1 MQKSLIISG
10 TLKTP
15 SVTFSSDGQLEIKGN
30 SIPEDAS
37 QFYGELCQW
46 IEEYCANPATETSM
60 TIMLKYFND
69 GGYKS
74 VLRILKNLKSLRDM
88 GYGLTINWYHEKG
101 DSDMAELISFFS
113 DGLKTS
119 INVDEVEQI
128 ST

>member
-15 SVTFSSDGQLEIKGN
+15 SVNFSSDGQLEIKGN

-37 QFYGELCQW
+37 SFYRELCEW
-46 IEEYCANPATETSM
+46 IELYCANPAPETSM

-69 GGYKS
+69 GGYKY

-88 GYGLTINWYHEKG
+88 GYDLTINWYYEKG
-101 DSDMAELISFFS
+101 DSDMAELISFFA
-113 DGLKTS
+113 DGLRTN
-119 INVDEVEQI
+119 INVNEVEEI
-128 ST
+128 RV